1 MVMHLYLPFHDFAHD
16 TYLRKDFATDNSL
29 LLLQPSML
37 HKMPKCVCK
46 CGIFYAGI
54 MTIQTYAHF
63 ACTCISR
70 EKKCLIMHL
79 EHSHLPRGNMHVDKT
94 LLHPLL
100 HLSLPILLVFIRLLW
115 HGCITWQCEIETIRG
130 KQLIQCKKKGVN
142 YLFGSIRDG

>member
-1 MVMHLYLPFHDFAHD
+1 MILPTIHNFGKILPRITPFCCCSR
-16 TYLRKDFATDNSL
+16 TCCTRCRS
-29 LLLQPSML
+29 
-37 HKMPKCVCK
+37 VCK
-46 CGIFYAGI
+46 CGILYAGI
-54 MTIQTYAHF
+54 MTIQRYAHF